1 MTMKFG
7 GTGNLNLKSFNA
19 NPRTGVPMPKFGSAG
34 QTAIPAGTL
43 PKRSRGGG
51 AGDPLGRIPQEV
63 RAAFSGLK
71 APQVAFRIL
80 DGGAEVQPVDEHGE
94 TLRAHY
100 SNGDIHFQNVRN
112 ERVEL
117 ADVLFKT
124 EPTDENP
131 DGDTYTAD
139 GVEPMEVLDRI
150 PVEGDPATLNKLYQ
164 AMQTFNKA
172 TGKQLRMLLDR
183 NVMDDKGNIITQHKV
198 IWRTA

>member
-19 NPRTGVPMPKFGSAG
+19 NPRTGVPMPKFGSA
-34 QTAIPAGTL
+34 QTTAIPAGTL

-51 AGDPLGRIPQEV
+51 AGDPLARIPGEV
-63 RAAFSGLK
+63 RTAFQGLK
-71 APQVAFRIL
+71 APQVAFRVL

-94 TLRAHY
+94 QLKAGY
-100 SNGDIHFQNVRN
+100 SNGDIHFTNVRGQA
-112 ERVEL
+112 VEL
-117 ADVLFKT
+117 KDVLFRT
-124 EPTDENP
+124 EGTDENP
-131 DGDTYTAD
+131 EGDTYTAD

-150 PVEGDPATLNKLYQ
+150 PVEGDPQTLNKLYQ
-164 AMQTFNKA
+164 AMQIFNKA

-183 NVMDDKGNIITQHKV
+183 NVLDDKGNIITQHKV